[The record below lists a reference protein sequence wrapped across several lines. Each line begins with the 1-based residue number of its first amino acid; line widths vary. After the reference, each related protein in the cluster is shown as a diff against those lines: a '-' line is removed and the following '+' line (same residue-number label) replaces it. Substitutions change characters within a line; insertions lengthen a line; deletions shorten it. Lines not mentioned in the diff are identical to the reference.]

1 MIRYLV
7 SDLDGTLLH
16 GHGESILDL
25 SEVNKEGIK
34 RAKEHGIHI
43 IPATGRSVTY
53 PIKLYEMYHFS
64 DDIWGAGLNG
74 AAVYHNGMIQE
85 HGIPASEIKEL
96 LAFVEPLIKYYDNIQ
111 LQDLWDKRIY
121 YTNQKEP
128 YFRMVKESKVLG
140 CSSTSELEIKEYLQE
155 YPDTNFGKFS
165 LISYDPTYNIE
176 LEKII
181 TSRFGEKYTIT
192 RSNPTYLEIT
202 NQRASKGTFIQCLIE
217 HGIKREEIAVIGDSY
232 NDASMFSEVI
242 HSFALSHGEEYVK
255 NHAAHVV
262 DSVAEAIDW
271 IIAYNKKGNE

>member
-7 SDLDGTLLH
+7 SDLDGTLLQ

>member
-64 DDIWGAGLNG
+64 DDIWGTGLNG

>member
-25 SEVNKEGIK
+25 SEINKRGVE
-34 RAKEHGIHI
+34 RAKEHGIHL

-74 AAVYHNGMIQE
+74 AAVYHNGIIQE
-85 HGIPASEIKEL
+85 HGITVEEVKEL
-96 LAFVEPLIKYYDNIQ
+96 LEFVEPLIKYYDNIQ

-128 YFRMVKESKVLG
+128 YFRMVRESKLLG
-140 CSSTSELEIKEYLQE
+140 CSSTSELEIKEYLKE
-155 YPDTNFGKFS
+155 YPDTHFGKFS
-165 LISYDPTYNIE
+165 LISYSPTYNVE

-181 TSRFGEKYTIT
+181 CDKFQDRYTIT

-202 NQRASKGTFIQCLIE
+202 NKKATKGTFIQCLLDN
-217 HGIKREEIAVIGDSY
+217 GIKREEIAVIGDSY
-232 NDASMFSEVI
+232 NDASMFDEVE

-255 NHAAHVV
+255 SRAAHVV
-262 DSVAEAIDW
+262 ESVAEAIEW
-271 IIAYNKKGNE
+271 IIEYNKKGNE

>member
-34 RAKEHGIHI
+34 RAKEHGIYI